1 MTAVAAPRARV
12 EQAVR
17 EVITSIL
24 PGLPPEAIA
33 GHRHLRDL
41 GADSVDRVE
50 IIIGVTVRLGLDVP
64 LSAFSDT
71 PDIDRLIDQ
80 LVELSNR

>member
-1 MTAVAAPRARV
+1 MTAVAEPRARV
-12 EQAVR
+12 ERILR

-24 PGLPPEAIA
+24 PGLPPESIA

-50 IIIGVTVRLGLDVP
+50 IIIAVTVRLGVDVP
-64 LSAFSDT
+64 LSTFSGT

-80 LVELSNR
+80 LVEVSR